1 MDNKKASF
9 PFPAML
15 LITALVAGGI
25 FKYYAPLDS
34 MRPLH
39 GEREYAHQ
47 LGEEK
52 VLSRMWQDPFQA
64 VANQIEHLKSSIKHP
79 EISRSFKVKIDSKGD
94 GISNTKSKGHEEET
108 NSATADSIVAINGDV
123 SLKETAL
130 DKVNEVV
137 TGLKKESDE
146 FSVKLSEAE
155 TNRPDILPF
164 EPKESIKDKNIL
176 ILPVLTT
183 AGTYAENIEKRLRS
197 RYAILSAL
205 HVAGY
210 KSDNSSHLGV
220 FERRINDK
228 VRFIPYEWFVSDPLK
243 IDEYQSKRIN
253 KVEYDRVLILWLG
266 DEYFYGKRLVEL
278 KKLVDHVRQRLEGS
292 GINNPYDIEASVD
305 INKDDSQSKD
315 DFNNKKVVSTLT
327 PNTNVQKKGL
337 NRCKVE
343 FLGPSNS
350 VVFEEIFHDA
360 KNVNLEHGAS
370 KKELNEKKLKK
381 NREQMIED
389 DLEED
394 LIGLEIKRSQAQEN
408 STAVTK
414 ILVDAKERIK
424 QKTSDLGRYNDIVA
438 DLVDEIKRLDINL
451 SEAQENSTTAT
462 KALVDA
468 KGRIKQ
474 KTSDLGRNNDIVA
487 DLVDEIKRLDIN
499 LSEAQENSTTA
510 TKALVD
516 AKERIKQKT
525 SELDKNNDIVVEL
538 VNEIKSLD
546 IKLFEAQENST
557 TATKALADAKEE
569 IKQKASDLDNNR
581 HIVTYFRKIFN
592 GSNDNLSEAQENST
606 TATKALVDAKGRIK
620 QKTSDLGRN
629 NDIVADLVDEI
640 KRLDINLSEV
650 QENSTTATKTLAD
663 AKEEIKQKTSDLD
676 NNRDIVADLA
686 NKLENLDIKL
696 SEVQKNSL
704 SVTKAVNAA
713 NEKVNRKNFELNKK
727 KDVILDLE
735 NKLTKL
741 NKIVNDKTSLHMY
754 SPWATAAPFL
764 LMFELDEEKSNNF
777 SVSVSDMIVKM
788 DKLDLDRNS
797 TKFITDSVDASIRR
811 SIHTDMKLTE
821 ELVDELGRRGVKL
834 GTNGKDHVIVIS
846 EWDTFYGRSLPLS
859 FAISVE
865 KGRQAESKLKSNPL
879 FSFLN
884 KIWKL
889 LTNDKR
895 KGKVE
900 KDNYWPDRI
909 HKITYMKGLDGILP
923 NEDGESNLLSVSKSA
938 NATQRRKGDSGDMG
952 YYAPDFKQPLG
963 KAQYDYM
970 RRLEYKIDHLKTH
983 VNGDKYDDKRGGKV
997 SAIGIMGSDI
1007 YDKLLI
1013 LRALRPKYPN
1023 VIFFTNDLDARLFH
1037 HTELPWTR
1045 NLIVAS
1051 SYGLRLHPDL
1061 QQDIPSFRDVYQS
1074 SVFVATLQATGG
1086 LDDNLDFMKLSPR
1099 IYEIGR
1105 RGPYDITPNLKE
1117 DGIYPIRHDRWQWDL
1132 KEREFW
1138 LYIFLMFILP
1148 LLLFGGIVYFIIR
1161 GIKDSEYSDKIRQ
1174 KRMIMWVC
1182 SIGYFCIITFTI
1194 LTFYA
1199 FKSAWNGDGEPLSFL
1214 DGISI
1219 WPALLIQ
1226 LFCGFLAIFL
1236 FLHSV
1241 QSLFHNNEEINK
1253 MFEKEEKEQVRIK
1266 NRSFI
1271 KIYDYWKGCCEGED
1285 SSYKYI
1291 CILGFA
1297 FIYLC
1302 AGTAFVLLCSDLLI
1316 PYRDVISL
1324 RAEGCILPFS
1334 LFSIIAFDF
1343 FVIFSAISYRKFFNK
1358 IINYKSHWEFPEI
1371 QSTYCSIDSF
1381 IGKTCTDNSED
1392 CRNRQEQIITCLSD
1406 YDKHLTDH
1414 ILFHRLIIQVI
1425 AKKTKAIGKI
1435 IIYPFMVFALLLFSH
1450 NKYFDNLNW
1459 TPPLIVAIGLI
1470 VFITLFF
1477 SFRLFFTAN
1486 IARKKSLVHL
1496 TDERFHLMSTQV
1508 PAMQVTS
1515 DPKFINDEIS
1525 KLIEQ
1530 KLKYL
1535 DYIIE
1540 DIHDMKDGAFAPLAK
1555 NPILIAV
1562 LAPLGGMGSFA
1573 MLQYLPQLVN
1583 K

>member
-424 QKTSDLGRYNDIVA
+424 QKTS
-438 DLVDEIKRLDINL
+438 
-451 SEAQENSTTAT
+451 
-462 KALVDA
+462 
-468 KGRIKQ
+468 
-474 KTSDLGRNNDIVA
+474 
-487 DLVDEIKRLDIN
+487 
-499 LSEAQENSTTA
+499 
-510 TKALVD
+510 
-516 AKERIKQKT
+516 
-525 SELDKNNDIVVEL
+525 ELDKNNDIVVEL

-629 NDIVADLVDEI
+629 NDIVADLVDKI

>member
-468 KGRIKQ
+468 KERIKQ
-474 KTSDLGRNNDIVA
+474 KTSD
-487 DLVDEIKRLDIN
+487 
-499 LSEAQENSTTA
+499 
-510 TKALVD
+510 
-516 AKERIKQKT
+516 
-525 SELDKNNDIVVEL
+525 LDKNNDIVVEL

-546 IKLFEAQENST
+546 INLSEAQKNST
-557 TATKALADAKEE
+557 TATKALADAKE
-569 IKQKASDLDNNR
+569 
-581 HIVTYFRKIFN
+581 V
-592 GSNDNLSEAQENST
+592 
-606 TATKALVDAKGRIK
+606 IK